1 MDTIYINNNQNP
13 IQTKLVGGVSLKMAS
28 RRFDIEMK
36 DLYVYVYDEANEKYN
51 KVQINLPML
60 FIQNEFIEEFEDD
73 FYSKNASNGAIKPT
87 KLNIANADSEFMFK
101 EYAQLID
108 QYSQLKTKI
117 TYQSILDYIGIR
129 ESA

>member
-1 MDTIYINNNQNP
+1 
-13 IQTKLVGGVSLKMAS
+13 MAS

-87 KLNIANADSEFMFK
+87 KLNITNADSEFMFK

-108 QYSQLKTKI
+108 QYSQLKTEI